1 MHMVIHNPVENEEK
15 IPAALDLEKNPDA
28 VHESTVAEN
37 SSER

>member
-1 MHMVIHNPVENEEK
+1 MLIHKLVENEEK
-15 IPAALDLEKNPDA
+15 IPAAMELERIPDA